1 MAGLV
6 AEREAATRTVE
17 INTKYY
23 LNEVLK
29 IVYLNFD
36 VPEWIIVRL
45 QLRMNR
51 AEQDTFY
58 EAIMDECVIVNWEL
72 ISVPDDVPETV
83 TLMVDLTTSG
93 LHSYSRL
100 IDLLR
105 TFSGVVE
112 YQSFLSAMD
121 TVFLCFH

>member
-1 MAGLV
+1 MAELV

-51 AEQDTFY
+51 AEQDTFC